1 MVIFNPNKLI
11 IDSRVTPL
19 LNGNRKIMNDYNM
32 RCTSAHKW
40 LFAFT
45 IGLICFIIF
54 NPILFYFFVLLTN
67 KITGREDVDI
77 LYFPGVIYVLI
88 LSLIVMLFVRLILW

>member
-19 LNGNRKIMNDYNM
+19 LNGNRTIMNDYNM
-32 RCTSAHKW
+32 RCTSGHKW

-45 IGLICFIIF
+45 IGLICFIVF
-54 NPILFYFFVLLTN
+54 NPIIFYLFVLLVN
-67 KITGREDVDI
+67 KITKRETVNI
-77 LYFPGVIYVLI
+77 LYFPGVIYI
-88 LSLIVMLFVRLILW
+88 LFLSIVVMLFVRLILW